1 MTELPSMH
9 RAIAEESLRVAQSA
23 ISIIEKAGKRLEDTG
38 TIRDFREL
46 SGWPLED
53 LQALWRR
60 EGARYV
66 EIPLSTFGDKE
77 LLIEHIIAVREK
89 NLT

>member
-1 MTELPSMH
+1 MNELPSMH
-9 RAIAEESLRVAQSA
+9 RQIAEDSLRVAQSA
-23 ISIIEKAGKRLEDTG
+23 ISIIEESSNRLVDTES
-38 TIRDFREL
+38 IQDFREL

-53 LQALWRR
+53 VQALWRR
-60 EGARYV
+60 QGAKFV
-66 EIPLSTFGDKE
+66 EVPLSTYGDKD